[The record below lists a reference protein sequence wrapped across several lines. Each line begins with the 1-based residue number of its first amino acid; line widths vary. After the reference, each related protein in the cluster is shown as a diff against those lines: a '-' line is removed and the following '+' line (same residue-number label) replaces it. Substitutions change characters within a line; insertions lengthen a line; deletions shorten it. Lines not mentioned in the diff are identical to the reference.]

1 MPSRGGWWGWHHTQR
16 TEEYDDY
23 LGRGQGYLEAIPSEE
38 EDNEAGVPIHRILS
52 YPADYTLKGLYDKL
66 REGEISIQPFQRG
79 WVWSHAKA
87 SKLIESF
94 LVGLPV
100 PGIFLYKEPSQ
111 KQLVIDGQQRLRTI
125 CAFFEG
131 KLPDGSNFHLKD
143 VSPQWQGKYYEDLD
157 EPDKIRLRDSV
168 LRSVIV
174 EQLYPEDNSSIYHI
188 FERLNT
194 GGVGLTPQEVRNCIY
209 HGPLN
214 DLVVELNK
222 NPTWRAIF
230 GTDRPDQ
237 RMRDVELVVRFFALW
252 EDSGS
257 YSKPMKGFLNSFMG
271 RYQGES
277 DVEPYRKIFVNT
289 VENVAKS
296 LGDKPFHRTRGINAA
311 ILDSVMV
318 AFARS
323 SYIPDDVRDRF
334 QKLIENPSYSEAITP
349 GTTAV
354 DTVKRRISLAQEVL
368 FS

>member
-1 MPSRGGWWGWHHTQR
+1 MTITLDEDR
-16 TEEYDDY
+16 DIV
-23 LGRGQGYLEAIPSEE
+23 EAIPSEE
-38 EDNEAGVPIHRILS
+38 EDNEAGVPIYRILS

-174 EQLYPEDNSSIYHI
+174 EQLHPEDNSSIYHI

-194 GGVGLTPQEVRNCIY
+194 GGMGLTPQEVRNCVY

-214 DLVVELNK
+214 DLVVELNE
-222 NPTWRAIF
+222 NSTWRTIF
-230 GTDRPDQ
+230 GSSKPDP
-237 RMRDVELVVRFFALW
+237 RMRDVELIVRFFALW
-252 EDSGS
+252 EDSGA
-257 YSKPMKGFLNSFMG
+257 YSKPMKGFLNAFMDK
-271 RYQGES
+271 RQWES

-318 AFARS
+318 AFAKS
-323 SYIPDDVRDRF
+323 SSIPEDIPARF
-334 QKLIENPSYSEAITP
+334 QSLKEDLGYQDAISVH
-349 GTTAV
+349 TTDDEKVASRV
-354 DTVKRRISLAQEVL
+354 RLAEEVL